1 MADRLGL
8 KQIALGA
15 LFLLGIFSLFSVHP
29 GKEDKIKENLRK
41 ENFRILGNY
50 SFDPKSPIIQR
61 ATLPPDFVLRY
72 LKELDGKEDYIP
84 YLPQPAELEAID
96 REFSRLPGL
105 HRQILKKRAVGIYFI
120 KNFTGNGLTEW
131 VLDKDDNIYFFMV
144 FNYSVLVQNMNQ
156 TVSERISSVFKSDPA
171 WTVEVDISRKE
182 SALFY
187 LLLHEGTHGV
197 DYVLRI
203 QEYVDPQSFY
213 FQKKM
218 PMVLDYQKGI
228 WKSYALPQKGYDF
241 PLRDKITFYG
251 LSKGP
256 LLEFK
261 EAGRLYSGFE
271 KSVFPSLYGSL
282 SWAEDLA
289 ESLTLY
295 HVTQKL
301 NLPYNVTIR
310 KNQKI
315 IHRYSLQKQSQT
327 MGRIRKMEFFYSPE
341 KYSNFLP
348 KE

>member
-1 MADRLGL
+1 MAHRLGL
-8 KQIALGA
+8 KHIALGA

-29 GKEDKIKENLRK
+29 GKEDKIKEKLRK
-41 ENFRILGNY
+41 EKFRILGNY
-50 SFDPKSPIIQR
+50 SFDPKSPVIR
-61 ATLPPDFVLRY
+61 RVTLPPDFVLRY

-84 YLPQPAELEAID
+84 YRPQPTELEAID
-96 REFSRLPGL
+96 REISRLPGL
-105 HRQILKKRAVGIYFI
+105 HREILKKRAVGVYFV
-120 KNFTGNGLTEW
+120 KNFTGNGFTEW

-156 TVSERISSVFKSDPA
+156 AVSERIASVFKKDSA
-171 WTVEVDISRKE
+171 WQVEVDISRKE

-197 DYVLRI
+197 DYVLRL
-203 QEYVDPQSFY
+203 QEYVDPQSFF

-228 WKSYALPQKGYDF
+228 WKSYAHPQKDYDF
-241 PLRDKITFYG
+241 ALRDKITFYG

-256 LLEFK
+256 LLEYK
-261 EAGRLYSGFE
+261 ETGRLYSGLE
-271 KSVFPSLYGSL
+271 KSVFPTLYASL

-289 ESLTLY
+289 ESLALY
-295 HVTQKL
+295 HITQKL

-315 IHRYSLQKQSQT
+315 IHHYSLEKHASS
-327 MGRIRKMEFFYSPE
+327 MARIRQMEFFYSAE